1 MSAMLRAELRSL
13 LPAWFVCL
21 LLPLPATVLWKAE
34 DGRRLALGCFF
45 VGCTAVV
52 AYSFRR
58 ELSKDGVAPTLDE
71 PALPQPPWRV
81 KMLALALALLA
92 ELVLFSAFLLSFND
106 SHDVAALLVAL
117 TTLVPS
123 LCLVPYLTLLTGKP
137 YAAVVFTVF
146 LVGCMK
152 LLGGIVV
159 RVVYGP
165 YAVEEGHTTMPWTD
179 PNLLVWVFWIATAIL
194 SAALYSSGYRRFQSM
209 RRRRHMAG
217 GSQF

>member
-1 MSAMLRAELRSL
+1 
-13 LPAWFVCL
+13 
-21 LLPLPATVLWKAE
+21 
-34 DGRRLALGCFF
+34 
-45 VGCTAVV
+45 V

-58 ELSKDGVAPTLDE
+58 ELSIDGVVPTLDE
-71 PALPQPPWRV
+71 PAMPQPPWRI
-81 KMLALALALLA
+81 KMLALALALMA
-92 ELVLFSAFLLSFND
+92 AFVLFSTLLLSFND

-123 LCLVPYLTLLTGKP
+123 LCLVPYLTLLTRKP
-137 YAAVVFTVF
+137 YAAVVFTIF

-165 YAVEEGHTTMPWTD
+165 YSVEEGHTTMPWTD

-194 SAALYSSGYRRFQSM
+194 SVALYSTGYRRFQSM
-209 RRRRHMAG
+209 RRREPIAG
-217 GSQF
+217 GSQL